1 MRRELCGVALTTMCR
16 GIAWWTFRSLPVGTT
31 VEATLPLD
39 NSDGQITGIR
49 AFVVESVFS
58 PTPLGDAVSFGDF

>member
-1 MRRELCGVALTTMCR
+1 MCR

-31 VEATLPLD
+31 VKATLPLD

-49 AFVVESVFS
+49 AFVGESVFS
-58 PTPLGDAVSFGDF
+58 PAPLGDAVSFGDF